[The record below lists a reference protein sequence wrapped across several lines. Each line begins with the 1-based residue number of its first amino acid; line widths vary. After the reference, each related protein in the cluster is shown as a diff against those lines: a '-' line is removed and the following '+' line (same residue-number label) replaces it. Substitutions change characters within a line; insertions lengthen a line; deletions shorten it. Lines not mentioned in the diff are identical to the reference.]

1 MITSKIAFRDYA
13 GSHFDISI
21 SRSINIRKRK
31 ICLNQGY
38 ISKIISRGVARIFQ
52 RGVTLCPS

>member
-52 RGVTLCPS
+52 RGGHTV

>member
-1 MITSKIAFRDYA
+1 MSKIAFRDYA

-21 SRSINIRKRK
+21 SRSINIRIRN

-38 ISKIISRGVARIFQ
+38 ISKSISRGVVRIFQ
-52 RGVTLCPS
+52 RDGHTVSK